1 MKKSTLFLKWQGKSY
16 KRFLLDFCVFQVMEV
31 CLALALANPQSDKAP
46 GRGGGASGAQGVM
59 LTFLLFLLQC
69 EQEPNLL
76 RTSEFETGL
85 QFVLCI

>member
-1 MKKSTLFLKWQGKSY
+1 
-16 KRFLLDFCVFQVMEV
+16 MEV

-76 RTSEFETGL
+76 RTSEFETTICAL
-85 QFVLCI
+85 HLDHQIESLRR